1 MAKSKAKAKKAKGKT
16 ETKTT
21 NTRTGATRGTAKK
34 SSGKDVNPAEMRR
47 RISKIVNEQ
56 LGKITQAAVGE
67 AKKGQLATTK
77 YLWEVT
83 GVYPPVETGI
93 DLDRPEEEDTFMQR
107 LVRRFGVP
115 EGPLP
120 SDEDDDEDEDLPA
133 KATLPMTKNVA
144 DVPVVA
150 PEVHSD
156 GEEGMTE

>member
-1 MAKSKAKAKKAKGKT
+1 MAKAKAKAKKAKGKT

-21 NTRTGATRGTAKK
+21 NTRTVAARGAAKK

-47 RISKIVNEQ
+47 QISQIVNDE
-56 LGKITQAAVGE
+56 LGDITMAVVGE

-107 LVRRFGVP
+107 LVRRFGAP

-120 SDEDDDEDEDLPA
+120 GGEDDDEEEDSPVKVMPPA
-133 KATLPMTKNVA
+133 TKNVA
-144 DVPVVA
+144 EVPVVA
-150 PEVHSD
+150 MEVQPD
-156 GEEGMTE
+156 CKEGVTE